1 MAYQIPLLQTES
13 QWCAPEVLPNLMDV
27 KRLAI
32 DLETRDPNLLNKGPG
47 WATGDGYII
56 GVALATDDWQGYFPI
71 RHDNGSNLDKDL
83 VFRWLKKQLSTDC
96 DKVFHN
102 ALYDVGWLKR
112 EGIEIQGEIKDTL
125 IAAPLLDENRFSYSL
140 NALAK
145 AHIASSKN
153 ERVLQEAA
161 REWGV
166 DAKSEMW
173 KLPAMYVGPYAEQD
187 ARATLDLWKTLSTEI
202 LKTDLQYILDLE
214 LSLLPALIEMRW
226 RGIRVDLE
234 RASFIQKD
242 LELREKGILHKIKK
256 EYNRDVEIWNS
267 RSIGELFDKAKIQYD
282 HTEKTKA
289 PKIDRAF
296 LENHPHDLPKLIL
309 EAREYNKA
317 NTTFINSIL
326 RYQHEGR
333 IHAEIHPLR
342 SDQGGTVSGRFSYSN
357 PNLQQIPARH
367 KILGPMIR
375 SIFVPEKGEKWVS
388 IDYSQ
393 QEPRLVV
400 HYASLLKLPRV
411 EDVVDEYK
419 KGEADFHS
427 IVAEMASIPR
437 RQAKDI
443 NLGLFYSMGQQKL
456 AEQLNIPLED
466 AQEMFELYHTR
477 VPFVK
482 MLSDYCR
489 NRASSK
495 GYIRTL
501 LGRKCRFDLWEP
513 RTFGTRKI
521 GTLEKAQAEFGP
533 NIKRAFTHKALNRLI
548 QGSAADQTKAAMR
561 TLSEEGFL
569 PLLQVHDELCFSS
582 DDPDQ
587 VRRIAEIMENCIELE
602 IPSKVDIEYGNSW
615 GEAKT
620 VFTDKPWQRSIEDG
634 SGKMIS

>member
-13 QWCAPEVLPNLMDV
+13 QWCPPETLPNLTDA
-27 KRLAI
+27 KEIAI

-56 GVALATDDWQGYFPI
+56 GVALAVDDWQGYFPV
-71 RHDNGSNLDKDL
+71 RHDNGSNLDRDL
-83 VFRWLKKQLSTDC
+83 VFRWLQKQLSTDC

-102 ALYDVGWLKR
+102 AMYDVGWLRR
-112 EGIEIQGEIKDTL
+112 EGIQVKGEIKDTL

-145 AHIASSKN
+145 TYIASSKN

-173 KLPAMYVGPYAEQD
+173 KLPAIYVGPYAEQD
-187 ARATLDLWKTLSTEI
+187 ARATLDLWKA
-202 LKTDLQYILDLE
+202 LKTEALKNDLQYILDLE
-214 LSLLPALIEMRW
+214 LSLLPTLLEMRW

-234 RASFIQKD
+234 KANDIQN
-242 LELREKGILHKIKK
+242 ELGKKEEQILFTIKK
-256 EYNRDVEIWNS
+256 QYNRDVEIWNS
-267 RSIGELFDKAKIQYD
+267 RSIGELFDKAKIDYD
-282 HTEKTKA
+282 LTEKTKA

-296 LENHPHDLPKLIL
+296 LANHAHELPKLIL

-317 NTTFINSIL
+317 NTTFINSIM
-326 RYQHEGR
+326 RYQHKGR

-342 SDQGGTVSGRFSYSN
+342 SDQGGTVSGRYSN

-367 KILGPMIR
+367 KVLGPMIR

-400 HYASLLKLPRV
+400 HYASLLNLPRV
-411 EDVVDEYK
+411 DSVVEEYK
-419 KGEADFHS
+419 EGEADFHS

-443 NLGLFYSMGQQKL
+443 NLGLFYSMGQRKL
-456 AEQLNIPLED
+456 AEQLNIPLEE
-466 AQEMFELYHTR
+466 AQDMFELYHAR

-489 NRASSK
+489 NRASTK
-495 GYIRTL
+495 GFIRTL

-513 RTFGTRKI
+513 RTFGTGKI
-521 GTLEKAQAEFGP
+521 GNLEKAQTEFGP

-561 TLSEEGFL
+561 ALSKEGFL

-587 VRRIAEIMENCIELE
+587 IKRIAEIMETCIELE
-602 IPSKVDIEYGNSW
+602 IPSQVDVEYGDSW
-615 GEAKT
+615 GTAKT
-620 VFTDKPWQRSIEDG
+620 TFTDKPWQRSIEDG
-634 SGKMIS
+634 GGKMIS

>member
-13 QWCAPEVLPNLMDV
+13 QWCAPEVLPNLTDA

-32 DLETRDPNLLNKGPG
+32 DLETRDPNLLSTGPG

-56 GVALATDDWQGYFPI
+56 GVSLATDDWQGYFPI

-96 DKVFHN
+96 DKIFHN
-102 ALYDVGWLKR
+102 AMYDVGWLKR
-112 EGIEIQGEIKDTL
+112 EGIEVQGKIKDTL

-145 AHIASSKN
+145 THIASSKN

-187 ARATLDLWKTLSTEI
+187 ARATLDLWKALSIEI

-214 LSLLPALIEMRW
+214 LSLLPTLIKMRW
-226 RGIRVDLE
+226 QGIRVDLE
-234 RASFIQKD
+234 RAALVQKD

-289 PKIDRAF
+289 PKIDRTF

-326 RYQHEGR
+326 RYQHKGR

-400 HYASLLKLPRV
+400 HYASLLKLPKV
-411 EDVVDEYK
+411 EDVVEEYK

-587 VRRIAEIMENCIELE
+587 VKRIAEIMENCVELE
-602 IPSKVDIEYGNSW
+602 IPSKVDIEYGDSW

-620 VFTDKPWQRSIEDG
+620 VFTDKPWRRSIDDG

>member
-1 MAYQIPLLQTES
+1 VAYQIPLLQTES
-13 QWCAPEVLPNLMDV
+13 QWCAPEVLPNLTEA
-27 KRLAI
+27 KQLAI
-32 DLETRDPNLLNKGPG
+32 DLETCDPNLLNKGPG

-56 GVALATDDWQGYFPI
+56 GVALATDDWQGYFPV
-71 RHDNGSNLDKDL
+71 RHDNGSNLDRDL
-83 VFRWLKKQLSTDC
+83 VFRWLKKQVSTDC
-96 DKVFHN
+96 DKIFHN
-102 ALYDVGWLKR
+102 AAYDVGWLKR
-112 EGIEIQGEIKDTL
+112 EGVEIKGAIKDTL

-145 AHIASSKN
+145 TYIASSKN

-161 REWGV
+161 REWGI

-187 ARATLDLWKTLSTEI
+187 ARATLDLWNVLSTEI
-202 LKTDLQYILDLE
+202 RKTDLQYILDLE
-214 LSLLPALIEMRW
+214 LSLLPSLIEMRW
-226 RGIRVDLE
+226 RGVRVDLE
-234 RASFIQKD
+234 KASLIQD
-242 LELREKGILHKIKK
+242 ELEEKEKQILHQIKK
-256 EYNRDVEIWNS
+256 EYNRDVEIWNA
-267 RSIGELFDKAKIQYD
+267 RSIGELFDKAKIEYD
-282 HTEKTKA
+282 LTEKTQS

-296 LENHPHDLPKLIL
+296 LQNHPHELPKLIL

-326 RYQHEGR
+326 RYQHKGR
-333 IHAEIHPLR
+333 IHAETHSLR

-411 EDVVDEYK
+411 DDVVEEYK
-419 KGEADFHS
+419 QGEADFHE
-427 IVAEMASIPR
+427 IVAEMAGIPR
-437 RQAKDI
+437 KQAKNI
-443 NLGLFYSMGQQKL
+443 NLGLFYSMGQRKL

-466 AQEMFELYHTR
+466 AQELFEIYHAR

-489 NRASSK
+489 NRASTK
-495 GYIRTL
+495 GYIRTV

-513 RTFGTRKI
+513 RTFGSGKI
-521 GTLEKAQAEFGP
+521 GTLEKAQSEFGP

-561 TLSEEGFL
+561 ALSEKGYL

-587 VRRIAEIMENCIELE
+587 IKEIAEIMETCIDLE
-602 IPSKVDIEYGNSW
+602 VPSKVDVEYGDSW
-615 GEAKT
+615 GTAKT
-620 VFTDKPWQRSIEDG
+620 VFTDKPWQRSIADG
-634 SGKMIS
+634 SGKMIA

>member
-1 MAYQIPLLQTES
+1 MYQVPLLQTES
-13 QWCAPEVLPNLMDV
+13 QWCAPEVLPDLTNV
-27 KRLAI
+27 KQLAI
-32 DLETRDPNLLNKGPG
+32 DLETCDPNLLNKGPG

-56 GVALATDDWQGYFPI
+56 GIALATDDWQGYFPV
-71 RHDNGSNLDKDL
+71 RHDNGSNLDREL
-83 VFRWLKKQLSTDC
+83 VFRWLKEQLDTEC
-96 DKVFHN
+96 DKIFHN
-102 ALYDVGWLKR
+102 AMYDVGWLRR
-112 EGIEIQGEIKDTL
+112 EGVAVKGDIKDTL

-140 NALAK
+140 NSLAK
-145 AHIASSKN
+145 TYIASSKN
-153 ERVLQEAA
+153 EKVLQQAA
-161 REWGV
+161 KEWGI
-166 DAKSEMW
+166 DAKREMW

-187 ARATLDLWKTLSTEI
+187 ARATLDLWNTLSNEI
-202 LKTDLQYILDLE
+202 RRSDLQYILDLE
-214 LSLLPALIEMRW
+214 LSLIPTLLEMRW

-234 RASFIQKD
+234 KAASIQKE
-242 LELREKGILHKIKK
+242 LESKEKEILHQVKK
-256 EYNRDVEIWNS
+256 QYNKDVEIWNS
-267 RSIGELFDKAKIQYD
+267 RSIGELFSEAKIEYD
-282 HTEKTKA
+282 LTEKTKA

-296 LENHPHDLPKLIL
+296 LANHPHELPKLIL

-326 RYQHEGR
+326 RYQHKGR
-333 IHAEIHPLR
+333 IHAEIHSLR

-400 HYASLLKLPRV
+400 HYSSLLGLPRV
-411 EDVVDEYK
+411 EDVVEEYK

-443 NLGLFYSMGQQKL
+443 NLGLFYSMGQRKL
-456 AEQLNIPLED
+456 SEQLNIPMEE
-466 AQEMFELYHTR
+466 AQQLFELYHAR

-489 NRASSK
+489 NRASTK
-495 GYIRTL
+495 GFIRTL

-513 RTFGTRKI
+513 RAFGSGKI
-521 GTLEKAQAEFGP
+521 GTLEKAQTEFGP

-561 TLSEEGFL
+561 TLAKEGFL

-582 DDPDQ
+582 NEPEEIQ
-587 VRRIAEIMENCIELE
+587 RIAEIMESCIDME
-602 IPSKVDIEYGNSW
+602 IPSKVDVEYGDSW
-615 GEAKT
+615 GTAKT
-620 VFTDKPWQRSIEDG
+620 VFTDKPWQRSIADG
-634 SGKMIS
+634 GGEMIT

>member
-411 EDVVDEYK
+411 EDVVDEYR

>member
-13 QWCAPEVLPNLMDV
+13 QWCPPEILPDLTKAETIAV
-27 KRLAI
+27 

-47 WATGDGYII
+47 WATGDGYVI
-56 GVALATDDWQGYFPI
+56 GVALAVDDWAGYFPI

-83 VFRWLKKQLSTDC
+83 VFRWLKDQLATTSN
-96 DKVFHN
+96 KVFHN

-112 EGIEIQGEIKDTL
+112 EGIPINGEIKDTL
-125 IAAPLLDENRFSYSL
+125 IAAPLLDENRFSYAL

-145 AHIASSKN
+145 TYIASSKD
-153 ERVLQEAA
+153 ERVLQQAA
-161 REWGV
+161 KEWGIN
-166 DAKSEMW
+166 AKSEMW
-173 KLPAMYVGPYAEQD
+173 KLPSMYVGPYAEQD
-187 ARATLDLWKTLSTEI
+187 AKATLQLWKTLKTEI
-202 LKTDLQYILDLE
+202 LKTDLNYTLDLE

-226 RGIRVDLE
+226 KGIRVDLE
-234 RASFIQKD
+234 KADYIQKD
-242 LELREKGILHKIKK
+242 LENREKEILFKIKK
-256 EYNRDVEIWNS
+256 EYNQDVEIWNA
-267 RSIGELFDKAKIQYD
+267 RSIGELFDKAKIKYFL
-282 HTEKTKA
+282 TEKTKA

-296 LENHPHDLPKLIL
+296 LQDHPAKLPKLIL

-326 RYQHEGR
+326 RYQYKGR
-333 IHAEIHPLR
+333 IHAEVHPLR
-342 SDQGGTVSGRFSYSN
+342 SDNGGTVSGRFSYSN

-375 SIFVPEKGEKWVS
+375 SIFVPEKNEKWVS

-400 HYASLLKLPRV
+400 HYASLLNLPGVDAVV
-411 EDVVDEYK
+411 EEYK
-419 KGEADFHS
+419 QGEADFHS
-427 IVAEMASIPR
+427 IVAEMANIPR

-443 NLGLFYSMGQQKL
+443 NLGLFYSMGERKL
-456 AEQLNIPLED
+456 AEQLNIPLDE
-466 AQEMFELYHTR
+466 AQELFQQYHQK

-495 GYIRTL
+495 GFIRTL
-501 LGRKCRFDLWEP
+501 LGRKCRFNLWEP
-513 RTFGTRKI
+513 RQYGTGKI
-521 GTLEKAQAEFGP
+521 APFEKAQTEFGA

-561 TLSEEGFL
+561 ELVNNGFL

-582 DDPDQ
+582 ADSKE
-587 VRRIAEIMENCIELE
+587 VEKIAKIMETCIELE
-602 IPSKVDIEYGNSW
+602 VPCKVDIEYGDSW
-615 GEAKT
+615 GTAKT
-620 VFTDKPWQRSIEDG
+620 VFTDKPWRRSIDNG
-634 SGKMIS
+634 SGKMLS